1 MLFRSDWTIGVI
13 SRLNNLP
20 EDTIYPLALVSFE
33 QDFLIELDEYP
44 SVVVPRKR
52 AVNHLP
58 SSTSVV
64 SFLVDSL
71 DSFDLKWRRP
81 PRTIQDFPYNGRKV
95 GVTIGPAG
103 EWIEL
108 IEE

>member
-1 MLFRSDWTIGVI
+1 MSKFDSKMYFILDCLVSRILFRKERKGF
-13 SRLNNLP
+13 L
-20 EDTIYPLALVSFE
+20 SFDK
-33 QDFLIELDEYP
+33 DFLIELDEYP
-44 SVVVPRKR
+44 AVFVPRKR

-71 DSFDLKWRRP
+71 DDVDVKWRRP
-81 PRTIQDFPYNGRKV
+81 PRKIQDFPYNGRKV